1 MSVEKEPLWNAPAG
15 EPQQDP
21 IYYDKTDT
29 PMIVSN
35 LNDALFY

>member
-29 PMIVSN
+29 PTIVCDLSIF
-35 LNDALFY
+35 LY

>member
-21 IYYDKTDT
+21 IYYDRTDT

-35 LNDALFY
+35 LNALLY